1 MFKNLD
7 IGKKIFI
14 FPLLFMFVM
23 MISAFLYN
31 NSISYVE
38 NRTSISENANVLA
51 KDLLD
56 SRISVYQFIL
66 DTNINKRD
74 KVIENFETL
83 SQNISL
89 FKNRLHIPKNILLC
103 EESIVLIANY
113 LNVFNNMS
121 NIKLKE
127 NNENIKE
134 YSQDILTMAN
144 IGKDLE
150 NKIFALNED
159 IVKIRNEAIKAL
171 TTQLTILGFITILI
185 FFLASS
191 FISRNIAKS
200 LHNFKDGLQS
210 FFDYLNRKSDKIL
223 ALDDSSANEF
233 GTMAKIVNQNIDIT
247 KETILQDNRVIDEAQ
262 IVMSR
267 VSNGWYSQLIEENT
281 INQSLNDF
289 KNNVNSMIVT
299 TKNRFEK
306 IDEILQSYINYD
318 YRPILEAQKNDEIG
332 GVLER
337 LVYGINELQNAIV
350 KMLKNNLQ
358 NGMTLEKSSQ
368 ILIKNVDILNLSSN
382 SAAASLEQTAA
393 ALEEINATVINNTNN
408 VVQMS
413 KYSNEVNNSA
423 KKGQEMA
430 KNTATAMED
439 ITNQVMNINEAILVI
454 DQIAFQT
461 NILSLNA
468 AVEAATA
475 GEAGKGFAVVAQ
487 EVRNL
492 ASRSAEAAREI
503 KKIVEMATLKTN
515 EGKEI
520 SSLMISGYRELLD
533 NIEKQAVMI
542 TEISNSS
549 KEQESGISQINNA
562 VNQLDQQTQQN
573 ASIASK
579 TQDIALQTDTL
590 SKEIVQEVLE
600 KRFIGKNEII
610 DNINSEE

>member
-1 MFKNLD
+1 MLKNLD

-23 MISAFLYN
+23 IICAFLYH

-56 SRISVYQFIL
+56 SRISVYQFML
-66 DTNINKRD
+66 ETNIDKRD

-83 SQNISL
+83 SKNIAL

-103 EESIVLIANY
+103 EESIELISTY
-113 LNVFNNMS
+113 LKIFNNMA

-127 NNENIKE
+127 NNENLKE
-134 YSQDILTMAN
+134 YNQDILKMAN

-159 IVKIRNEAIKAL
+159 IVNIRNDAIKAL

-185 FFLASS
+185 FFIASS

-200 LHNFKDGLQS
+200 LNNFKDGLQS
-210 FFDYLNRKSDKIL
+210 FFDYLNRKSDRIL
-223 ALDDSSANEF
+223 ALDDSSTNEF
-233 GTMAKIVNQNIDIT
+233 GTMAKLVNQNIDIT
-247 KETILQDNRVIDEAQ
+247 KEGIIQDNRVINEAQ
-262 IVMSR
+262 IVMNR
-267 VSNGWYSQLIEENT
+267 VSNGWYSQLIEANT
-281 INQSLNDF
+281 INQPLNDF

-299 TKNRFEK
+299 TKERFEK

-318 YRPILEAQKNDEIG
+318 YRPVLEAEKDDETG

-492 ASRSAEAAREI
+492 ASRSAEAAKEI
-503 KKIVEMATLKTN
+503 KNIVEMATLKTN

-520 SSLMISGYRELLD
+520 SNLMISGYRELLD
-533 NIEKQAVMI
+533 NIERQAVMI
-542 TEISNSS
+542 REISNSS

-590 SKEIVQEVLE
+590 SKEIVKEVLE

-610 DNINSEE
+610 DNINSK

>member
-1 MFKNLD
+1 MLKNLD

-23 MISAFLYN
+23 IICAFLYH

-56 SRISVYQFIL
+56 SRISVYQFML
-66 DTNINKRD
+66 ETNINKRD
-74 KVIENFETL
+74 KVIENFEAL
-83 SQNISL
+83 SKNIAL

-103 EESIVLIANY
+103 EESIELISTY
-113 LNVFNNMS
+113 LKIFNNMA

-127 NNENIKE
+127 NNENLKE
-134 YSQDILTMAN
+134 YNQDILKMAN

-159 IVKIRNEAIKAL
+159 IVNIRNDAIKAL

-185 FFLASS
+185 FFIASS

-200 LHNFKDGLQS
+200 LNNFKDGLQS

-223 ALDDSSANEF
+223 ALDDSSTNEF
-233 GTMAKIVNQNIDIT
+233 GTMAKLVNQNIDIT
-247 KETILQDNRVIDEAQ
+247 KESIIQDNRVINEAQ
-262 IVMSR
+262 IVMNR
-267 VSNGWYSQLIEENT
+267 VSNGWYSQLIEATT
-281 INQSLNDF
+281 INQPLNDF

-299 TKNRFEK
+299 TKERFEK

-318 YRPILEAQKNDEIG
+318 YRPVLEAEKDDEIG

-492 ASRSAEAAREI
+492 ASRSAEAAKEI
-503 KKIVEMATLKTN
+503 KNIVEMATLKTN

-520 SSLMISGYRELLD
+520 SNLMISGYKELLD

-542 TEISNSS
+542 REISNSS

-590 SKEIVQEVLE
+590 SKEIVKEVLE
-600 KRFIGKNEII
+600 KRFLGKNEII
-610 DNINSEE
+610 DNINSK

>member
-1 MFKNLD
+1 MLKNLD

-23 MISAFLYN
+23 IICAFLYH

-51 KDLLD
+51 KDLLN
-56 SRISVYQFIL
+56 SRISVYQFML
-66 DTNINKRD
+66 ETNIDKRD

-83 SQNISL
+83 SKNIAL

-103 EESIVLIANY
+103 EESIELISTY
-113 LNVFNNMS
+113 LKIFNNMA

-127 NNENIKE
+127 NNENLKE
-134 YSQDILTMAN
+134 YNQDILKMAN

-159 IVKIRNEAIKAL
+159 IINIRNDAIKAL

-185 FFLASS
+185 FFIASS

-200 LHNFKDGLQS
+200 LNNFKDGLQS

-223 ALDDSSANEF
+223 ALDDSSTNEF
-233 GTMAKIVNQNIDIT
+233 GTMAKLVNQNIDIT
-247 KETILQDNRVIDEAQ
+247 KESIIQDNRVINEAQ
-262 IVMSR
+262 IVMNR

-299 TKNRFEK
+299 TKERFEK

-318 YRPILEAQKNDEIG
+318 YRPVLEAEKNDETG

-492 ASRSAEAAREI
+492 ATRSAEAAREI
-503 KKIVEMATLKTN
+503 KNIVEMATLKTN

-520 SSLMISGYRELLD
+520 SNLMISGYRELLD

-542 TEISNSS
+542 REISNSS

-590 SKEIVQEVLE
+590 SKEIVKEVLE

-610 DNINSEE
+610 DNINSK

>member
-1 MFKNLD
+1 MLKNLD

-23 MISAFLYN
+23 IICAFLYH

-51 KDLLD
+51 KDLLN
-56 SRISVYQFIL
+56 SRISVYQFML
-66 DTNINKRD
+66 ETNINKRD
-74 KVIENFETL
+74 KVIENFEAL
-83 SQNISL
+83 SKNIAL

-103 EESIVLIANY
+103 EESIELISTY
-113 LNVFNNMS
+113 LKIFNNMA

-127 NNENIKE
+127 NNENLKE
-134 YSQDILTMAN
+134 YNQDILKMSN

-159 IVKIRNEAIKAL
+159 IVNIRNDAIKAL

-185 FFLASS
+185 FFIASS

-200 LHNFKDGLQS
+200 LNNFKDGLQS

-223 ALDDSSANEF
+223 ALDDSSTNEF
-233 GTMAKIVNQNIDIT
+233 GTMAKLVNQNIDIT
-247 KETILQDNRVIDEAQ
+247 KESIIQDNRVINEAQ
-262 IVMSR
+262 IVMNR
-267 VSNGWYSQLIEENT
+267 VSNGWYSQLIEANT
-281 INQSLNDF
+281 INQPLNDF

-299 TKNRFEK
+299 TKERFKK

-318 YRPILEAQKNDEIG
+318 YRPVLEAEKDDETG

-350 KMLKNNLQ
+350 KNNLQ

-487 EVRNL
+487 E
-492 ASRSAEAAREI
+492 I
-503 KKIVEMATLKTN
+503 KNIVEMATLKTN

-520 SSLMISGYRELLD
+520 SNLMISGYKELLD

-542 TEISNSS
+542 REISNSS
-549 KEQESGISQINNA
+549 KEQQSGISQINNA

-590 SKEIVQEVLE
+590 SKEIVKEVLE

-610 DNINSEE
+610 DNINSK

>member
-1 MFKNLD
+1 
-7 IGKKIFI
+7 
-14 FPLLFMFVM
+14 
-23 MISAFLYN
+23 
-31 NSISYVE
+31 
-38 NRTSISENANVLA
+38 
-51 KDLLD
+51 
-56 SRISVYQFIL
+56 
-66 DTNINKRD
+66 
-74 KVIENFETL
+74 
-83 SQNISL
+83 
-89 FKNRLHIPKNILLC
+89 
-103 EESIVLIANY
+103 
-113 LNVFNNMS
+113 
-121 NIKLKE
+121 
-127 NNENIKE
+127 
-134 YSQDILTMAN
+134 
-144 IGKDLE
+144 
-150 NKIFALNED
+150 
-159 IVKIRNEAIKAL
+159 
-171 TTQLTILGFITILI
+171 LGFITILI
-185 FFLASS
+185 FFIASS

-200 LHNFKDGLQS
+200 LNNFKDGLQS

-223 ALDDSSANEF
+223 ALDDSSTNEF
-233 GTMAKIVNQNIDIT
+233 GTMAKLVNQNIDIT
-247 KETILQDNRVIDEAQ
+247 KESIIQDNRVINEAQ
-262 IVMSR
+262 IVMNR
-267 VSNGWYSQLIEENT
+267 VSNGWYSQLIEANT
-281 INQSLNDF
+281 INQPLNDF

-299 TKNRFEK
+299 TKERFKK

-318 YRPILEAQKNDEIG
+318 YRPVLEAEKDDEIG

-423 KKGQEMA
+423 KKGQELA

-492 ASRSAEAAREI
+492 ASRSAEAAKEI
-503 KKIVEMATLKTN
+503 KNIVELATLKTN

-520 SSLMISGYRELLD
+520 SNLMISGYRELLD

-542 TEISNSS
+542 REISNSS

-590 SKEIVQEVLE
+590 SKEIVKEVLE

-610 DNINSEE
+610 DNINSK

>member
-1 MFKNLD
+1 MLKNLD

-23 MISAFLYN
+23 IICAFLYH

-56 SRISVYQFIL
+56 SRISVYQFML

-83 SQNISL
+83 SKNIAL

-103 EESIVLIANY
+103 EESIELISTY
-113 LNVFNNMS
+113 LKIFNNMA

-127 NNENIKE
+127 NNENLKE
-134 YSQDILTMAN
+134 YNQDILKMAN

-159 IVKIRNEAIKAL
+159 IINIRNDAIKAL

-185 FFLASS
+185 FFIASS

-200 LHNFKDGLQS
+200 LNNFKDGLQS
-210 FFDYLNRKSDKIL
+210 FFDYLNMKSDKIL
-223 ALDDSSANEF
+223 ALDDSSTNEF
-233 GTMAKIVNQNIDIT
+233 GTMAKLVNQNIDIT
-247 KETILQDNRVIDEAQ
+247 KESIIQDNRVINEAQ
-262 IVMSR
+262 IVMNR
-267 VSNGWYSQLIEENT
+267 VSNGWYSQLIEANT
-281 INQSLNDF
+281 INQPLNDF

-299 TKNRFEK
+299 TKERFEK

-318 YRPILEAQKNDEIG
+318 YRPVLEAEKDDETG

-492 ASRSAEAAREI
+492 ASRSAEAAKEI
-503 KKIVEMATLKTN
+503 KNIVEMATLKTN

-520 SSLMISGYRELLD
+520 SNLMISGYRELLD

-542 TEISNSS
+542 REISNSS

-590 SKEIVQEVLE
+590 SKEIVKEVLE

-610 DNINSEE
+610 DNINSK

>member
-1 MFKNLD
+1 MLKNLD

-23 MISAFLYN
+23 IICAFLYH

-51 KDLLD
+51 KDLLN
-56 SRISVYQFIL
+56 SRISVYQFML
-66 DTNINKRD
+66 ETNIDKRD

-83 SQNISL
+83 SKNIAL

-103 EESIVLIANY
+103 EESIELISTY
-113 LNVFNNMS
+113 LKIFNNMA

-127 NNENIKE
+127 NNENLKE
-134 YSQDILTMAN
+134 YNQDILKMAN

-159 IVKIRNEAIKAL
+159 IVNIRNDAIKAL

-200 LHNFKDGLQS
+200 LNNFKDGLQS

-223 ALDDSSANEF
+223 ALDDSSTNEF
-233 GTMAKIVNQNIDIT
+233 GTMAKLVNQNIDIT
-247 KETILQDNRVIDEAQ
+247 KESIIQDNRVINEAQ
-262 IVMSR
+262 IVMNR
-267 VSNGWYSQLIEENT
+267 VSNGWYSQLIEANT
-281 INQSLNDF
+281 INQPLNDF

-299 TKNRFEK
+299 TKERFKK

-318 YRPILEAQKNDEIG
+318 YRPVLEAEKDDEIG

-492 ASRSAEAAREI
+492 ASRSAQAAREI
-503 KKIVEMATLKTN
+503 KNIVELATLKTN

-520 SSLMISGYRELLD
+520 SNLMISGYRELLD
-533 NIEKQAVMI
+533 NIERQAVMI
-542 TEISNSS
+542 REISNSS

-590 SKEIVQEVLE
+590 SKEIVKEVLE

-610 DNINSEE
+610 DNINSK

>member
-1 MFKNLD
+1 MLKNLD

-23 MISAFLYN
+23 IICAFLYH

-56 SRISVYQFIL
+56 SRISVYQFML
-66 DTNINKRD
+66 ETNIDKRD

-83 SQNISL
+83 SKNIAL

-103 EESIVLIANY
+103 EESIELISTY
-113 LNVFNNMS
+113 LKIFNNMA

-127 NNENIKE
+127 NNENLKE
-134 YSQDILTMAN
+134 YNQDILKMAN

-159 IVKIRNEAIKAL
+159 IVNIRNDAIKAL

-200 LHNFKDGLQS
+200 LNNFKDGLQS

-223 ALDDSSANEF
+223 ALDDSSTNEF
-233 GTMAKIVNQNIDIT
+233 GTMAKLVNQNIDIT
-247 KETILQDNRVIDEAQ
+247 KESIIQDNRVINEAQ
-262 IVMSR
+262 IVMNR
-267 VSNGWYSQLIEENT
+267 VSNGWYSQLIEANT
-281 INQSLNDF
+281 INQPLNDF

-299 TKNRFEK
+299 TKERFEK

-318 YRPILEAQKNDEIG
+318 YRPVLEAQKDDEIG

-492 ASRSAEAAREI
+492 ASRSAEAAKEI
-503 KKIVEMATLKTN
+503 KNIVEMATLKTN

-520 SSLMISGYRELLD
+520 SNLMISGYRELLD
-533 NIEKQAVMI
+533 NIERQAVMI
-542 TEISNSS
+542 REISNSS

-590 SKEIVQEVLE
+590 SKEIVKEVLE

-610 DNINSEE
+610 DNINSK

>member
-1 MFKNLD
+1 MLKNLD

-23 MISAFLYN
+23 IICAFLYH

-56 SRISVYQFIL
+56 SRISVYQFML
-66 DTNINKRD
+66 ETNISKRD

-83 SQNISL
+83 SKNIAL

-103 EESIVLIANY
+103 EESIELISTY
-113 LNVFNNMS
+113 LKIFNNMA

-127 NNENIKE
+127 NNENLKE
-134 YSQDILTMAN
+134 YNQDILKMAN

-159 IVKIRNEAIKAL
+159 IINIRNDAIKAL

-185 FFLASS
+185 FFIASS

-200 LHNFKDGLQS
+200 LNNFKDGLQS

-223 ALDDSSANEF
+223 ALDDSSTNEF
-233 GTMAKIVNQNIDIT
+233 GTMAKLVNQNIDIT
-247 KETILQDNRVIDEAQ
+247 KESIIQDNRVINEAQ
-262 IVMSR
+262 IVMNR

-299 TKNRFEK
+299 TKERFEK

-318 YRPILEAQKNDEIG
+318 YRPVLEAEKNDETG

-492 ASRSAEAAREI
+492 ASRSAQAAKEI
-503 KKIVEMATLKTN
+503 KNIVEMATLKTN

-520 SSLMISGYRELLD
+520 SNLMISGYRELLD
-533 NIEKQAVMI
+533 NIERQAVMLR
-542 TEISNSS
+542 EISNSS

-590 SKEIVQEVLE
+590 SKEIVKEVLE

-610 DNINSEE
+610 DNINSK

>member
-23 MISAFLYN
+23 MTSAFLYN

-89 FKNRLHIPKNILLC
+89 FKNRLHIAKNILLC

-223 ALDDSSANEF
+223 VLDDSSTNEF

-262 IVMSR
+262 IVMNR

-299 TKNRFEK
+299 TKERFEK
-306 IDEILQSYINYD
+306 IDEILKSYINYD

-393 ALEEINATVINNTNN
+393 ALEEINATVVNNTNN
-408 VVQMS
+408 VIQMS
-413 KYSNEVNNSA
+413 NYSNEVNNSA
-423 KKGQEMA
+423 KKGQELA

-439 ITNQVMNINEAILVI
+439 ITNQVMNINEAISVI

-562 VNQLDQQTQQN
+562 VTQLDQQTQQN

>member
-1 MFKNLD
+1 M
-7 IGKKIFI
+7 
-14 FPLLFMFVM
+14 
-23 MISAFLYN
+23 
-31 NSISYVE
+31 
-38 NRTSISENANVLA
+38 
-51 KDLLD
+51 
-56 SRISVYQFIL
+56 L

-83 SQNISL
+83 SKNIAL

-103 EESIVLIANY
+103 EESIELISTY
-113 LNVFNNMS
+113 LKIFNNMA

-127 NNENIKE
+127 NNENLKE
-134 YSQDILTMAN
+134 YNQDILKMSN

-159 IVKIRNEAIKAL
+159 IVNIRNDAIKAL

-200 LHNFKDGLQS
+200 LNNFKDGLQS

-223 ALDDSSANEF
+223 ALDDSSTNEF
-233 GTMAKIVNQNIDIT
+233 GTMAKLVNQNIDTT
-247 KETILQDNRVIDEAQ
+247 KESIIQDNRVINEAQ
-262 IVMSR
+262 IVMNR
-267 VSNGWYSQLIEENT
+267 VSNGWYSQLIEANT
-281 INQSLNDF
+281 INQPLNDF

-299 TKNRFEK
+299 TKERFKK

-318 YRPILEAQKNDEIG
+318 YRPVLEAEKDDEIG

-492 ASRSAEAAREI
+492 ASRSAEAAKEI
-503 KKIVEMATLKTN
+503 KNIVEMATLKTN

-520 SSLMISGYRELLD
+520 SNLMISGYRELLD

-542 TEISNSS
+542 REISNSS

-590 SKEIVQEVLE
+590 SKEIVKEVLE

-610 DNINSEE
+610 DNINSK

>member
-1 MFKNLD
+1 
-7 IGKKIFI
+7 
-14 FPLLFMFVM
+14 MFVM
-23 MISAFLYN
+23 IICAFLYH

-51 KDLLD
+51 KDLLN
-56 SRISVYQFIL
+56 SRISVYQFML
-66 DTNINKRD
+66 ETNIDKRD

-83 SQNISL
+83 SKNIAL

-103 EESIVLIANY
+103 EESIELISTY
-113 LNVFNNMS
+113 LKIFNNMA

-127 NNENIKE
+127 NNENLKE
-134 YSQDILTMAN
+134 YNQDILKMSN

-159 IVKIRNEAIKAL
+159 IINIRNDAIKAL

-185 FFLASS
+185 FFIASS

-200 LHNFKDGLQS
+200 LNNFKDGLQS

-223 ALDDSSANEF
+223 ALDDSSTNEF
-233 GTMAKIVNQNIDIT
+233 GTMAKLVNQNIDIT
-247 KETILQDNRVIDEAQ
+247 KESIIQDNRVINEAQ
-262 IVMSR
+262 IVMNR
-267 VSNGWYSQLIEENT
+267 VSNGWYSQLIEANT
-281 INQSLNDF
+281 INQPLNDF

-299 TKNRFEK
+299 TKERFEK

-318 YRPILEAQKNDEIG
+318 YRPVLEAEKDDEIG

-423 KKGQEMA
+423 KKGQELA

-492 ASRSAEAAREI
+492 ATRSAQAAREI
-503 KKIVEMATLKTN
+503 KNIVEMATLKTN

-520 SSLMISGYRELLD
+520 SNLMISGYRELLD

-542 TEISNSS
+542 REISNSS

-590 SKEIVQEVLE
+590 SKEIVKEVLE

-610 DNINSEE
+610 DNINSK

>member
-1 MFKNLD
+1 MLKNLD

-23 MISAFLYN
+23 IICAFLYH

-51 KDLLD
+51 KDLLN
-56 SRISVYQFIL
+56 SRISVYQFMLETKI
-66 DTNINKRD
+66 DKRD

-83 SQNISL
+83 SKNIAL

-103 EESIVLIANY
+103 EESIELISTY
-113 LNVFNNMS
+113 LKIFNNMA

-127 NNENIKE
+127 NNENLKE
-134 YSQDILTMAN
+134 YNQDILKMAN

-159 IVKIRNEAIKAL
+159 IINIRNDAIKAL

-185 FFLASS
+185 FFIASS

-200 LHNFKDGLQS
+200 LNNFKDGLQS

-223 ALDDSSANEF
+223 ALDDSSTNEF
-233 GTMAKIVNQNIDIT
+233 GTMAKLVNQNIDIT
-247 KETILQDNRVIDEAQ
+247 KESIIQDNRVINEAQ
-262 IVMSR
+262 IVMNR
-267 VSNGWYSQLIEENT
+267 VSNGWYSQLIEANT
-281 INQSLNDF
+281 INQPLNDF

-299 TKNRFEK
+299 TKERFKK

-318 YRPILEAQKNDEIG
+318 YRPVLEAEKDDEIG

-492 ASRSAEAAREI
+492 ATRSAQAAREI
-503 KKIVEMATLKTN
+503 KNIVELATLKTN

-520 SSLMISGYRELLD
+520 SNLMISGYRELLD

-542 TEISNSS
+542 REISNSS

-590 SKEIVQEVLE
+590 SKEIVKEVLE

-610 DNINSEE
+610 DNINSK

>member
-1 MFKNLD
+1 MLKNLD

-23 MISAFLYN
+23 IICAFLYH

-51 KDLLD
+51 KDLLN
-56 SRISVYQFIL
+56 SRISVYQFML
-66 DTNINKRD
+66 ETNIDKRD

-83 SQNISL
+83 SKNIAL

-103 EESIVLIANY
+103 EESIELISTY
-113 LNVFNNMS
+113 LKIFNNMA

-127 NNENIKE
+127 NNENLKE
-134 YSQDILTMAN
+134 YNQDILKMAN

-159 IVKIRNEAIKAL
+159 IINIRNEAIKAL
-171 TTQLTILGFITILI
+171 TTKLTILGFITILI

-200 LHNFKDGLQS
+200 LNNFKDGLQS

-223 ALDDSSANEF
+223 ALNDSSTNEF
-233 GTMAKIVNQNIDIT
+233 GTMAKLVNQNIDIT
-247 KETILQDNRVIDEAQ
+247 KESIIQDNRVINEAQ
-262 IVMSR
+262 IVMNR

-281 INQSLNDF
+281 INQPLNDF

-299 TKNRFEK
+299 TKERFKK

-318 YRPILEAQKNDEIG
+318 YRPVLEAEKDDEIG

-492 ASRSAEAAREI
+492 ASRSAEAAKEI
-503 KKIVEMATLKTN
+503 KNIVEMATLKTN

-520 SSLMISGYRELLD
+520 SNLMINGYKELLD

-542 TEISNSS
+542 REISNSS

-579 TQDIALQTDTL
+579 TQDIALQTDNL
-590 SKEIVQEVLE
+590 SKEIVKEVLE

-610 DNINSEE
+610 DNINSK

>member
-1 MFKNLD
+1 MLKNLD

-23 MISAFLYN
+23 IICAFLYH

-56 SRISVYQFIL
+56 SRISVYQFML
-66 DTNINKRD
+66 ETNIDKRD

-83 SQNISL
+83 SKNIAL

-103 EESIVLIANY
+103 EESIELISTY
-113 LNVFNNMS
+113 LKIFNNMA

-127 NNENIKE
+127 NNENLKE
-134 YSQDILTMAN
+134 YNQDILKMAN

-159 IVKIRNEAIKAL
+159 IVNIRNDAIKAL

-200 LHNFKDGLQS
+200 LNNFKDGLQS

-223 ALDDSSANEF
+223 ALDDSSTNEF
-233 GTMAKIVNQNIDIT
+233 GTMAKLVNQNIDIT
-247 KETILQDNRVIDEAQ
+247 KESIIQDNRVINEAQ

-267 VSNGWYSQLIEENT
+267 VSNGWYSQLIEATT
-281 INQSLNDF
+281 INQPLNDF

-299 TKNRFEK
+299 TKERFEK

-408 VVQMS
+408 VIQMS

-492 ASRSAEAAREI
+492 ASRSAEAAKEI
-503 KKIVEMATLKTN
+503 KNIVEMATLKTN

-520 SSLMISGYRELLD
+520 SNLMISGYKELLD

-542 TEISNSS
+542 REISNSS

-590 SKEIVQEVLE
+590 SKEIVKEVLE

-610 DNINSEE
+610 DNINSK

>member
-1 MFKNLD
+1 MLKNLD

-23 MISAFLYN
+23 IICAFLYH

-56 SRISVYQFIL
+56 SRISVYQFML
-66 DTNINKRD
+66 ETNIDKRD

-83 SQNISL
+83 SKNIAL

-103 EESIVLIANY
+103 EESIELISTY
-113 LNVFNNMS
+113 LEIFNNMA

-127 NNENIKE
+127 NNENLKE
-134 YSQDILTMAN
+134 YNQDILKMAN

-159 IVKIRNEAIKAL
+159 IINIRNDAIKAL

-185 FFLASS
+185 FFIASS

-200 LHNFKDGLQS
+200 LNNFKDGLQS

-223 ALDDSSANEF
+223 ALDDSSTNEF
-233 GTMAKIVNQNIDIT
+233 GTMAKLVNQNIDIT
-247 KETILQDNRVIDEAQ
+247 KESIIQDNRVINEAQ
-262 IVMSR
+262 IVMNR
-267 VSNGWYSQLIEENT
+267 VSNGWYSQLIEANT
-281 INQSLNDF
+281 INQPLNDF

-299 TKNRFEK
+299 TKERFKK

-318 YRPILEAQKNDEIG
+318 YRPVLEAEKDDEIG

-368 ILIKNVDILNLSSN
+368 ILIKNVDILNISSN

-492 ASRSAEAAREI
+492 ASRSAEAAKEI
-503 KKIVEMATLKTN
+503 KNIVEMATLKTN

-520 SSLMISGYRELLD
+520 SNLMISGYRELLD
-533 NIEKQAVMI
+533 NIERQAVMLR
-542 TEISNSS
+542 EISNSS

-590 SKEIVQEVLE
+590 SKEIVKEVLE

-610 DNINSEE
+610 DNINSK

>member
-1 MFKNLD
+1 MLKNLD

-23 MISAFLYN
+23 IICAFLYH

-51 KDLLD
+51 KDLLN
-56 SRISVYQFIL
+56 SRISVYQFML
-66 DTNINKRD
+66 ETNIDKRD
-74 KVIENFETL
+74 EVIENFETL
-83 SQNISL
+83 SKNIAL

-103 EESIVLIANY
+103 EESIELISTY
-113 LNVFNNMS
+113 LKIFNNMA

-127 NNENIKE
+127 NNENLKE
-134 YSQDILTMAN
+134 YNQDILKMAN

-159 IVKIRNEAIKAL
+159 IVNIRNDAIKAL

-185 FFLASS
+185 FFIASS

-200 LHNFKDGLQS
+200 LNNFKDGLQS

-223 ALDDSSANEF
+223 ALDDSSTNEF
-233 GTMAKIVNQNIDIT
+233 GTMAKLVNQNIDIT
-247 KETILQDNRVIDEAQ
+247 KESIIQDNRVINEAQ
-262 IVMSR
+262 IVMNR
-267 VSNGWYSQLIEENT
+267 VSNGWYSQLIEANT
-281 INQSLNDF
+281 INQPLNDF

-299 TKNRFEK
+299 TKERFEK

-318 YRPILEAQKNDEIG
+318 YRPVLEAEKDDEIG

-492 ASRSAEAAREI
+492 ASRSAQAAREI
-503 KKIVEMATLKTN
+503 KNIVELATLKTN

-520 SSLMISGYRELLD
+520 SNLMISGYRELLD

-542 TEISNSS
+542 REISDSS

-590 SKEIVQEVLE
+590 SKEIVKEVLE

-610 DNINSEE
+610 DNINSK

>member
-1 MFKNLD
+1 MLKNLD

-23 MISAFLYN
+23 IICAFLYH

-56 SRISVYQFIL
+56 SRISVYQFML
-66 DTNINKRD
+66 ETNIDKRD

-83 SQNISL
+83 SKNIAL

-103 EESIVLIANY
+103 EESIELISTY
-113 LNVFNNMS
+113 LKIFNNMA

-127 NNENIKE
+127 NNENLKE
-134 YSQDILTMAN
+134 YNQDILKMAN

-159 IVKIRNEAIKAL
+159 IVNIRNDAIKAL

-200 LHNFKDGLQS
+200 LNNFKDGLQS

-223 ALDDSSANEF
+223 ALDDSSTNEF
-233 GTMAKIVNQNIDIT
+233 GTMAKLVNQNIDTT
-247 KETILQDNRVIDEAQ
+247 KESIIQDNRVINEAQ
-262 IVMSR
+262 IVMNR
-267 VSNGWYSQLIEENT
+267 VSNGWYSQLIEANT
-281 INQSLNDF
+281 INQPLNDF

-299 TKNRFEK
+299 TKERFEK

-318 YRPILEAQKNDEIG
+318 YRPVLEAQKDDEIG

-503 KKIVEMATLKTN
+503 KNIVEMATLKTN

-520 SSLMISGYRELLD
+520 SNLMISGYRELLD

-542 TEISNSS
+542 REISDSS

-590 SKEIVQEVLE
+590 SKEIVKEVLE

-610 DNINSEE
+610 DNINSK

>member
-1 MFKNLD
+1 MLKNLD

-23 MISAFLYN
+23 IICAFLYH

-56 SRISVYQFIL
+56 SRISVYQFML
-66 DTNINKRD
+66 ETNIDKRD

-83 SQNISL
+83 SKNIAL

-103 EESIVLIANY
+103 EESIELISTY
-113 LNVFNNMS
+113 LKIFNNMA

-127 NNENIKE
+127 NNENLKE
-134 YSQDILTMAN
+134 YNQDILKMAN

-159 IVKIRNEAIKAL
+159 IVNIRNDAIKAL

-200 LHNFKDGLQS
+200 LNNFKDGLQS

-223 ALDDSSANEF
+223 ALDDSSTNEF
-233 GTMAKIVNQNIDIT
+233 GTMAKLVNQNIDTT
-247 KETILQDNRVIDEAQ
+247 KESIIQDNRVINEAQ
-262 IVMSR
+262 IVMNR
-267 VSNGWYSQLIEENT
+267 VSNGWYSQLIEANT
-281 INQSLNDF
+281 INQPLNDF

-299 TKNRFEK
+299 TKERFKK

-318 YRPILEAQKNDEIG
+318 YRPVLEAQKNDEIG

-492 ASRSAEAAREI
+492 ASRSAEAAKEI
-503 KKIVEMATLKTN
+503 KNIVEMATLKTN

-520 SSLMISGYRELLD
+520 SNLMISGYRELLD

-542 TEISNSS
+542 REISNSS

-590 SKEIVQEVLE
+590 SKEIVKEVLE

-610 DNINSEE
+610 DNVNSK

>member
-1 MFKNLD
+1 MLKNLD

-23 MISAFLYN
+23 IICAFLYH

-51 KDLLD
+51 KDLLN
-56 SRISVYQFIL
+56 SRISVYQFML
-66 DTNINKRD
+66 ETNIDKRD

-83 SQNISL
+83 SKNIAL

-103 EESIVLIANY
+103 EESIELISTY
-113 LNVFNNMS
+113 LKIFNNMA

-127 NNENIKE
+127 NNENLKE
-134 YSQDILTMAN
+134 YNQDILKMAN

-159 IVKIRNEAIKAL
+159 IVNIRNDAIKAL

-200 LHNFKDGLQS
+200 LNNFKDGLQS

-223 ALDDSSANEF
+223 ALDDSSTNEF
-233 GTMAKIVNQNIDIT
+233 GTMAKLVNQNIDIT
-247 KETILQDNRVIDEAQ
+247 KESIIQDNRVINEAQ
-262 IVMSR
+262 IVMNR
-267 VSNGWYSQLIEENT
+267 VSNGWYSQLIEANT
-281 INQSLNDF
+281 INQPLNDF

-299 TKNRFEK
+299 TKERFEK

-318 YRPILEAQKNDEIG
+318 YRPVLEAQKDDEIG

-382 SAAASLEQTAA
+382 SAATSLEQTAA

-492 ASRSAEAAREI
+492 ASRSAEAAKEI
-503 KKIVEMATLKTN
+503 KNIVEMATLKTN

-520 SSLMISGYRELLD
+520 SNLMISGYRELLD

-542 TEISNSS
+542 REISDSS

-590 SKEIVQEVLE
+590 SKEIVKEVLE

-610 DNINSEE
+610 DNINSK

>member
-1 MFKNLD
+1 MLKNLD

-23 MISAFLYN
+23 IICAFLYH

-51 KDLLD
+51 KDLLN
-56 SRISVYQFIL
+56 SRISVYQFML
-66 DTNINKRD
+66 ETNIDKRD

-83 SQNISL
+83 SKNIAL

-103 EESIVLIANY
+103 EESIELISTY
-113 LNVFNNMS
+113 LKIFNNMA

-127 NNENIKE
+127 NNENLKE
-134 YSQDILTMAN
+134 YNQDILKMAN

-159 IVKIRNEAIKAL
+159 IVNIRNDAIKAL

-185 FFLASS
+185 FFIASS

-200 LHNFKDGLQS
+200 LNNFKDGLQS

-223 ALDDSSANEF
+223 ALDDSSTNEF
-233 GTMAKIVNQNIDIT
+233 GTMAKLVNQNIDIT
-247 KETILQDNRVIDEAQ
+247 KESIIQDNRVINEAQ
-262 IVMSR
+262 IVMNR

-299 TKNRFEK
+299 TKERFEK

-318 YRPILEAQKNDEIG
+318 YRPVLEAEKNDETG

-423 KKGQEMA
+423 KKGQELA

-492 ASRSAEAAREI
+492 ASRSAEAAKEI
-503 KKIVEMATLKTN
+503 KNIVELATLKTN

-520 SSLMISGYRELLD
+520 SNLMISGYRELLD

-542 TEISNSS
+542 REISNSS

-590 SKEIVQEVLE
+590 SKEIVKEVLE
-600 KRFIGKNEII
+600 KRFIGKNQII
-610 DNINSEE
+610 DNINSK

>member
-1 MFKNLD
+1 MLKNLD

-23 MISAFLYN
+23 IICAFLYH

-51 KDLLD
+51 KDLLN
-56 SRISVYQFIL
+56 SRISVYQFML
-66 DTNINKRD
+66 ETNIDKRD

-83 SQNISL
+83 SKNIAL

-103 EESIVLIANY
+103 EESIELISTY
-113 LNVFNNMS
+113 LKIFNNMA

-127 NNENIKE
+127 NNENLKE
-134 YSQDILTMAN
+134 YNQDILKMAN

-159 IVKIRNEAIKAL
+159 IVNIRNDAIKAL

-200 LHNFKDGLQS
+200 LNNFKDGLQS

-223 ALDDSSANEF
+223 ALDDSSTNEF
-233 GTMAKIVNQNIDIT
+233 GTMAKLVNQNIDIT
-247 KETILQDNRVIDEAQ
+247 KESIIQDNRVINEAQ
-262 IVMSR
+262 IVMNR
-267 VSNGWYSQLIEENT
+267 VSNGWYSQLIEANT
-281 INQSLNDF
+281 INQPLNDF

-299 TKNRFEK
+299 TKERFEK

-318 YRPILEAQKNDEIG
+318 YRPVLEAEKDDEIG

-423 KKGQEMA
+423 KKGQELA

-475 GEAGKGFAVVAQ
+475 GEAGKGFAVGAQ

-492 ASRSAEAAREI
+492 ASRSAQAAREI
-503 KKIVEMATLKTN
+503 KNIVEMATLKTN

-520 SSLMISGYRELLD
+520 SNLMISGYRELLD

-542 TEISNSS
+542 REISNSS

-590 SKEIVQEVLE
+590 SKEIVKEVLE

-610 DNINSEE
+610 DNINSK

>member
-1 MFKNLD
+1 MLKNLD

-23 MISAFLYN
+23 IICAFLYH

-56 SRISVYQFIL
+56 SRISVYQFML
-66 DTNINKRD
+66 ETNIDKRD

-83 SQNISL
+83 SKNIAL

-103 EESIVLIANY
+103 EESIELISTY
-113 LNVFNNMS
+113 LEIFNNMA

-127 NNENIKE
+127 NNENLKE
-134 YSQDILTMAN
+134 YNQDILKMSN

-159 IVKIRNEAIKAL
+159 IVNIRNEAIKTL
-171 TTQLTILGFITILI
+171 TTKLTILGFITILI

-200 LHNFKDGLQS
+200 LNNFKDGLQS

-223 ALDDSSANEF
+223 ALDDSSTNEF
-233 GTMAKIVNQNIDIT
+233 GTMAKLVNQNIDIT
-247 KETILQDNRVIDEAQ
+247 KESIIQDNRVINEAQ
-262 IVMSR
+262 IVMNR
-267 VSNGWYSQLIEENT
+267 VSNGWYSQLIEANT
-281 INQSLNDF
+281 INQPLNDF
-289 KNNVNSMIVT
+289 KNNVNSMIVS
-299 TKNRFEK
+299 TKERFEK

-318 YRPILEAQKNDEIG
+318 YRPVLEAEKNDETG

-492 ASRSAEAAREI
+492 ATRSAEAAREI
-503 KKIVEMATLKTN
+503 KNIVEMATLKTN

-520 SSLMISGYRELLD
+520 SNLMISGYKELLD

-542 TEISNSS
+542 REISNSS

-590 SKEIVQEVLE
+590 SKEIVKEVLE

-610 DNINSEE
+610 DNIKSK

>member
-1 MFKNLD
+1 MLKNLD

-23 MISAFLYN
+23 IICAFLYH

-56 SRISVYQFIL
+56 SRISVYQFML
-66 DTNINKRD
+66 ETNIDKRD

-83 SQNISL
+83 SKNIAL

-103 EESIVLIANY
+103 EESIELISTY
-113 LNVFNNMS
+113 LEIFNNMA

-127 NNENIKE
+127 NNENLKE
-134 YSQDILTMAN
+134 YNQDILKMAN

-159 IVKIRNEAIKAL
+159 IINIRNEAIKAL

-185 FFLASS
+185 FFIASS
-191 FISRNIAKS
+191 FISRNIARS
-200 LHNFKDGLQS
+200 LNNFKDGLQS

-223 ALDDSSANEF
+223 ALDDSSTNEF
-233 GTMAKIVNQNIDIT
+233 GTMAKLVNQNIDTT
-247 KETILQDNRVIDEAQ
+247 KESIIQDNRVINEAQ

-267 VSNGWYSQLIEENT
+267 VSNGWYSQLIEANT
-281 INQSLNDF
+281 INQPLNDF

-299 TKNRFEK
+299 TKERFKK

-318 YRPILEAQKNDEIG
+318 YRPVLEAEKDDETG
-332 GVLER
+332 GILER

-408 VVQMS
+408 VIQMS

-492 ASRSAEAAREI
+492 ASRSAQAAREI
-503 KKIVEMATLKTN
+503 KNIVEMATLKTN

-520 SSLMISGYRELLD
+520 SNLMISGYKELLD

-542 TEISNSS
+542 REISNSS

-579 TQDIALQTDTL
+579 TQYIALQTDTL
-590 SKEIVQEVLE
+590 SKEIVKEVLE

-610 DNINSEE
+610 DNIKSK

>member
-1 MFKNLD
+1 MLKNLD

-23 MISAFLYN
+23 IICAFLYH

-51 KDLLD
+51 KDLLN
-56 SRISVYQFIL
+56 SRISVYQFML
-66 DTNINKRD
+66 ETNIDKRD

-83 SQNISL
+83 SKNIAL

-103 EESIVLIANY
+103 EESIELISTY
-113 LNVFNNMS
+113 LKIFNNMA

-127 NNENIKE
+127 NNENLKE
-134 YSQDILTMAN
+134 YNQDILKMAN

-159 IVKIRNEAIKAL
+159 IINIRNDAIKAL

-185 FFLASS
+185 FFIASS

-200 LHNFKDGLQS
+200 LNNFKDGLQS
-210 FFDYLNRKSDKIL
+210 FFDYLNRKSNKIL
-223 ALDDSSANEF
+223 ALDDSSTNEF
-233 GTMAKIVNQNIDIT
+233 GTMAKLVNQYIDIT
-247 KETILQDNRVIDEAQ
+247 KESIIQDNRVINEAQ
-262 IVMSR
+262 IVMNR
-267 VSNGWYSQLIEENT
+267 VSNGWYSQLIEANT
-281 INQSLNDF
+281 INQPLNDF

-299 TKNRFEK
+299 TKERFKK

-318 YRPILEAQKNDEIG
+318 YRPVLEAEKDDEIG

-503 KKIVEMATLKTN
+503 KNIVEMATLKTN

-520 SSLMISGYRELLD
+520 SNLMISGYRELLD

-542 TEISNSS
+542 REISNSS

-562 VNQLDQQTQQN
+562 VNELDQQTQQN

-590 SKEIVQEVLE
+590 SKEIVKEVLE
-600 KRFIGKNEII
+600 KRFIGKNQII
-610 DNINSEE
+610 DNINSK

>member
-1 MFKNLD
+1 MLKNLD

-23 MISAFLYN
+23 IICAFLYH

-56 SRISVYQFIL
+56 SRISVYQFML
-66 DTNINKRD
+66 ETNIDKRD

-83 SQNISL
+83 SKNIAL

-103 EESIVLIANY
+103 EESIELISTY
-113 LNVFNNMS
+113 LKIFNNMA

-127 NNENIKE
+127 NNENLKE
-134 YSQDILTMAN
+134 YNQDILKMAN

-159 IVKIRNEAIKAL
+159 IVNIRNDAIKAL

-200 LHNFKDGLQS
+200 LNNFKDGLQS

-223 ALDDSSANEF
+223 ALDDSSTNEF
-233 GTMAKIVNQNIDIT
+233 GTMAKLVNQNIDIT
-247 KETILQDNRVIDEAQ
+247 KESIIQDNRVINEAQ
-262 IVMSR
+262 IVMNR
-267 VSNGWYSQLIEENT
+267 VSNGWYSQLIEATT
-281 INQSLNDF
+281 INQPLNDF

-299 TKNRFEK
+299 TKERFEK

-318 YRPILEAQKNDEIG
+318 YRPVLEAEKDDEIG

-503 KKIVEMATLKTN
+503 KNIVEMATLKTN

-520 SSLMISGYRELLD
+520 SNLMISGYRELLD
-533 NIEKQAVMI
+533 NIERQAVMI
-542 TEISNSS
+542 REISNSS

-590 SKEIVQEVLE
+590 SKEIVKEVLE

-610 DNINSEE
+610 DNINSK

>member
-1 MFKNLD
+1 MLKNLD

-23 MISAFLYN
+23 IICAFLYH

-51 KDLLD
+51 KDLLN
-56 SRISVYQFIL
+56 SRISVYQFML
-66 DTNINKRD
+66 ETNIDKRD

-83 SQNISL
+83 SKNIAL

-103 EESIVLIANY
+103 EESIELISTY
-113 LNVFNNMS
+113 LKIFNNMA

-127 NNENIKE
+127 NNENLKE
-134 YSQDILTMAN
+134 YNQDILKMAN

-159 IVKIRNEAIKAL
+159 IVNIRNDAIKAL

-185 FFLASS
+185 FFIASS

-200 LHNFKDGLQS
+200 LNNFKDGLQS

-223 ALDDSSANEF
+223 ALDDSSTNEF
-233 GTMAKIVNQNIDIT
+233 GTMAKLVNQNIDIT
-247 KETILQDNRVIDEAQ
+247 KESIIQDNRVINEAQ
-262 IVMSR
+262 IVMNR
-267 VSNGWYSQLIEENT
+267 VSNGWYSQLIEANT
-281 INQSLNDF
+281 INQPLNDF

-299 TKNRFEK
+299 TKERFEK

-318 YRPILEAQKNDEIG
+318 YRPVLEAEKNDEIG

-503 KKIVEMATLKTN
+503 KNIVELATLKTN

-520 SSLMISGYRELLD
+520 SNLMISGYRELLD

-542 TEISNSS
+542 REISNSS

-590 SKEIVQEVLE
+590 SKEIVKEVLE

-610 DNINSEE
+610 DNINSK

>member
-1 MFKNLD
+1 MLKNLD

-23 MISAFLYN
+23 IICAFLYH

-56 SRISVYQFIL
+56 SRISVYQFML

-83 SQNISL
+83 SKNIAL

-103 EESIVLIANY
+103 EESIELISTY
-113 LNVFNNMS
+113 LKIFNNMA

-127 NNENIKE
+127 NNENLKE
-134 YSQDILTMAN
+134 YNQDILKMAN

-159 IVKIRNEAIKAL
+159 IINIRNDAIKAL

-185 FFLASS
+185 FFIASS

-200 LHNFKDGLQS
+200 LNNFKDGLQS

-223 ALDDSSANEF
+223 ALDDSSTNEF
-233 GTMAKIVNQNIDIT
+233 GTMAKLVNQNIDIT
-247 KETILQDNRVIDEAQ
+247 KESIIQDNRVINEAQ
-262 IVMSR
+262 IVMNR
-267 VSNGWYSQLIEENT
+267 VSNGWYSQLIEANT
-281 INQSLNDF
+281 INQPLNDF

-299 TKNRFEK
+299 TKERFEK

-318 YRPILEAQKNDEIG
+318 YRPVLEAEKDDETG

-492 ASRSAEAAREI
+492 ASRSAEAAKEI
-503 KKIVEMATLKTN
+503 KNIVEMATLKTN

-520 SSLMISGYRELLD
+520 SNLMISGYRELLD

-542 TEISNSS
+542 REISNSS

-590 SKEIVQEVLE
+590 SKEIVKEVLE

-610 DNINSEE
+610 DNINSK

>member
-1 MFKNLD
+1 MLKNLD

-23 MISAFLYN
+23 IICAFLYH

-56 SRISVYQFIL
+56 SRISVYQFML

-83 SQNISL
+83 SKNIAL

-103 EESIVLIANY
+103 EESIELISTY
-113 LNVFNNMS
+113 LKIFNNMA

-127 NNENIKE
+127 NNENLKE
-134 YSQDILTMAN
+134 YNQDILKMAN

-159 IVKIRNEAIKAL
+159 IVNIRNDAIKAL

-200 LHNFKDGLQS
+200 LNNFKDGLQS

-223 ALDDSSANEF
+223 ALDDSSTNEF
-233 GTMAKIVNQNIDIT
+233 GTMAKLVNQNIDIT
-247 KETILQDNRVIDEAQ
+247 KESIIQDNRVINEAQ
-262 IVMSR
+262 IVMNR
-267 VSNGWYSQLIEENT
+267 VSNGWYSQLIEANT
-281 INQSLNDF
+281 INQPLNDF

-299 TKNRFEK
+299 TKERFEK

-318 YRPILEAQKNDEIG
+318 YRPVLEAEKDDETG

-503 KKIVEMATLKTN
+503 KNIVEMATLKTN

-520 SSLMISGYRELLD
+520 SNLMISGYRELLD

-542 TEISNSS
+542 REISDSS

-590 SKEIVQEVLE
+590 SKEIVKEVLE

-610 DNINSEE
+610 DNINSK

>member
-1 MFKNLD
+1 MLKNLD

-23 MISAFLYN
+23 IICAFLYH

-51 KDLLD
+51 KDLLN
-56 SRISVYQFIL
+56 SRISVYQFML
-66 DTNINKRD
+66 ETNIDKRD

-83 SQNISL
+83 SKNIAL

-103 EESIVLIANY
+103 EESIELISTY
-113 LNVFNNMS
+113 LKIFNNMA

-127 NNENIKE
+127 NNENLKE
-134 YSQDILTMAN
+134 YNQDILKMAN

-159 IVKIRNEAIKAL
+159 IINIRNDAIKAL

-200 LHNFKDGLQS
+200 LNNFKDGLQS

-223 ALDDSSANEF
+223 ALDDSSTNEF
-233 GTMAKIVNQNIDIT
+233 GTMAKLVNQNIDIT
-247 KETILQDNRVIDEAQ
+247 KESIIQDNRVINEAQ
-262 IVMSR
+262 IVMNR
-267 VSNGWYSQLIEENT
+267 VSNGWYSQLIEANT
-281 INQSLNDF
+281 INQPLNDF

-299 TKNRFEK
+299 TKERFEK

-318 YRPILEAQKNDEIG
+318 YRPVLEAEKNDEIG

-492 ASRSAEAAREI
+492 ASRSAQDAREI
-503 KKIVEMATLKTN
+503 KNIVELATLKTN

-520 SSLMISGYRELLD
+520 SNLMISGYRELLD

-542 TEISNSS
+542 REISNSS

-590 SKEIVQEVLE
+590 SKEIVKEVLE

-610 DNINSEE
+610 DNINSK